1 MLMPHKVS
9 TCLWFD
15 GSGEEAVK
23 LYISLI
29 PNSDI
34 VGTFRPGPDG
44 PPLFID
50 FVLGGTSYWALN
62 GGPQFHH
69 SEAASIVVHTED
81 QAETDRLWNALIA
94 DGGAESMCGWLR
106 DKFGVSWQ
114 IVPRAMIR
122 ALTGEDKAGALRAM
136 DAMMKMRKIDIAT
149 IEAAYRG

>member
-1 MLMPHKVS
+1 MPSKIS

-15 GSGEEAVK
+15 GTGEEAAK
-23 LYISLI
+23 LYTSLI
-29 PNSDI
+29 PNSEI
-34 VGTFRPGPDG
+34 VATFRPGPEG

-50 FVLGGTSYWALN
+50 FVLGGASYWALN

-81 QAETDRLWNALIA
+81 QAETDRLWQALTA
-94 DGGAESMCGWLR
+94 DGGSESMCGWLR

-122 ALTGEDKAGALRAM
+122 ALTGEDKAGAARAM

-149 IEAAYRG
+149 IEAADRG